1 MPLSAL
7 DLFTIGIGPSSSHTL
22 GPMRAACSFVKQLQ
36 GDGMAARVAR
46 LHCELY
52 GSLAAT
58 GKGHGTDNAILLGW
72 LGEEPESID
81 IGSVAAR
88 LKAIRQTKQLPL
100 PWGTSIPFHEARD
113 LSFKRL

>member
-7 DLFTIGIGPSSSHTL
+7 DLFTIGIGPSSSHTV
-22 GPMRAACSFVKQLQ
+22 GPMRAACRFVQQLQ
-36 GDGMAARVAR
+36 ADGLAAQVTR

-72 LGEEPESID
+72 LGEQPESIA
-81 IGSVAAR
+81 IAGIAAR
-88 LKAIRQTKQLPL
+88 LKAIRLTDCRCHGARASLL
-100 PWGTSIPFHEARD
+100 MRRGT
-113 LSFKRL
+113 